1 MKKSQVL
8 LQMETWK
15 KAMGTYYPLQWDPSR
30 LCCLDEE
37 TGIES
42 SSTQPVPLRI
52 VSWAH
57 QSEFAVAST

>member
-15 KAMGTYYPLQWDPSR
+15 KAMGTYYPLQWDPPR

-42 SSTQPVPLRI
+42 SSTQPLPLRI
-52 VSWAH
+52 VS
-57 QSEFAVAST
+57 